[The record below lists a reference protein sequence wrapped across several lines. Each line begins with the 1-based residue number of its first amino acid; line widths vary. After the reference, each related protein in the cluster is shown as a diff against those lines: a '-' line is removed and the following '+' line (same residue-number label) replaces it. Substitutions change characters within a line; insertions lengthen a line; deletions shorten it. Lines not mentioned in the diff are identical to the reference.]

1 MKGKLQAIERFF
13 IEDIT
18 PEEMA
23 EILERVLFDY
33 MQYVIRDKDR
43 CGSDETAED
52 CFQLQEL
59 TTALK
64 QCK

>member
-1 MKGKLQAIERFF
+1 MKGNLQAIERFF

-18 PEEMA
+18 PEELS
-23 EILERVLFDY
+23 EILDRVLFDY

>member
-1 MKGKLQAIERFF
+1 MKGNLQAIERFF

-18 PEEMA
+18 PEELS

-33 MQYVIRDKDR
+33 MQYVIRDKER
-43 CGSDETAED
+43 CGSDKTAED

-59 TTALK
+59 TTVLK